1 MVLCLTS
8 STSTS
13 ATQTATL
20 VSICKDLN
28 HLLRRVG
35 RPAWRGEANI
45 RCVVNCG
52 PVFFGAIVASG
63 ECYSVRSWVSVTLQS
78 LVVCTAAATVGLW
91 SFKSLLDACQH
102 RCCPS
107 SFAARLTPVI
117 VCWSSI
123 KGKQPSVVGCLVCIT
138 AKLASNSVVAKGKE
152 PRGLLPTP
160 YDHLTS
166 VVHIP

>member
-91 SFKSLLDACQH
+91 SFKSLLDTCQN

-117 VCWSSI
+117 VCWSSPL
-123 KGKQPSVVGCLVCIT
+123 KGNKSLLLVVCIT
-138 AKLASNSVVAKGKE
+138 AKLTFNSVVAKGKE
-152 PRGLLPTP
+152 PRRLLSTP